1 MAVFFPIFVVQLRSY
16 FMLNRRMLRIKVM
29 QSLFAYEQCKE
40 ANYGLAIETV
50 EHHFQPDLNS
60 MVVQDKA
67 LLARQR
73 KLAMQQVEKKFAKAD
88 APDVDDSAINRAVA
102 DALGR
107 YEKNVARDFQSISK
121 NMVMEV
127 ERLAHLYTS
136 ILGLMVAF
144 ADVAE
149 ADKRGGHQNL
159 ITSKW
164 IRALRGNEELKK
176 ALAKSGHG
184 WSDKQDLVRSWFREV
199 IRGDKNYLAFIETSA
214 PTEDAQRDFVKYLLR
229 KLILQG
235 PVNAYFEELDL
246 RWAEDHEIMKGLVER
261 TIKSLDEETV
271 TVEVQKLSLDWED
284 DKHFMVTLFAEAVQL
299 PAPYKKLIASNTR
312 NWEVERLP
320 LTDRIVLEM
329 AIAEMIHFPAI
340 PVKVSINEY
349 IELTKEYST
358 PNSRQFIN
366 GILDVISKELHKQG
380 IIRKSGRGL
389 IDNK

>member
-1 MAVFFPIFVVQLRSY
+1 MFFPIFVVQLRSY

-107 YEKNVARDFQSISK
+107 YEKNVGRDFQSISK

-261 TIKSLDEETV
+261 TIKSLDEETL

>member
-1 MAVFFPIFVVQLRSY
+1 
-16 FMLNRRMLRIKVM
+16 M

-261 TIKSLDEETV
+261 TIKSLDEETL

>member
-1 MAVFFPIFVVQLRSY
+1 MFFPIFVVQLRSY